1 MNRSSHQG
9 YSVKKGILKNF
20 TKFTEKHL
28 CQSLFFNQVA
38 GLRPATLL
46 KKRLWHRCFLVNF
59 VKFLKAPFL
68 QNTSDRQ
75 LLQEVLLYK
84 PCINTFLVL
93 VRYHENLFWLH
104 FRMTLIYFSNIYHCT
119 LFKDQVCSNTRVPT
133 QVNTSLHESTRVNTN

>member
-1 MNRSSHQG
+1 MNRSSHQR
-9 YSVKKGILKNF
+9 YSVKKGIVKNF
-20 TKFTEKHL
+20 TKFTGKHL

-59 VKFLKAPFL
+59 VKFLEALFL
-68 QNTSDRQ
+68 QNTSDRL

-119 LFKDQVCSNTRVPT
+119 LFKDQVCPNTRVPT